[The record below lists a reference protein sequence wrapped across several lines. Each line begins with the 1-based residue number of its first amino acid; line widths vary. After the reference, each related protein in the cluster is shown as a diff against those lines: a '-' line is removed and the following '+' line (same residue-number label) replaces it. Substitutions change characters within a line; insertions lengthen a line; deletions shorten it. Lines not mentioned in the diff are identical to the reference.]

1 MDDDQID
8 LAHAYAL
15 DALDPDERRAVEQLL
30 ATSDDKLRA
39 EFEAVVRWCRETLAA
54 TAAANATAPPAHIR
68 EGLLTQIAREPRT
81 GQGREAAPVSL
92 ADRRRTTT
100 RWRLVGAAAAAVAL
114 LAGGVVIGQQLREPT
129 PEQPVAA
136 QVMSAPDVRTSSTEV
151 PGGGSATA
159 VYSRSTDAAVLM
171 MNDVTPPAPESVY
184 QMWLIAGTG
193 APVSAGMMSP
203 DQVSP
208 STVAVL
214 DDLDGASLLAFT
226 VEPAG
231 GSERPT
237 TDVFASLP
245 LG

>member
-8 LAHAYAL
+8 LANAYAL
-15 DALDPDERRAVEQLL
+15 DALDADQRRAVAQLL
-30 ATSDDKLRA
+30 ATSDDSLRA
-39 EFEAVVRWCRETLAA
+39 EFEAVVRRCRETLAA
-54 TAAANATAPPAHIR
+54 TAVANATAPPAHIR
-68 EGLLTQIAREPRT
+68 ERLLTQIAREPRT
-81 GQGREAAPVSL
+81 GPGRGAAPVSL
-92 ADRRRTTT
+92 ADRRRTP

-114 LAGGVVIGQQLREPT
+114 LGGGVVIGQQLREPT
-129 PEQPVAA
+129 PEQPMAA
-136 QVMSAPDVRTSSTEV
+136 QVMSAPDIRTSSTAV

-231 GSERPT
+231 GSEQPT
-237 TDVFASLP
+237 TDMFASLP

>member
-1 MDDDQID
+1 MNDDQID

-15 DALDPDERRAVEQLL
+15 DALDADQRRSVERLL
-30 ATSDDKLRA
+30 ASSDDALRA
-39 EFEAVVRWCRETLAA
+39 DFEKLVRQARETMAA
-54 TAAANATAPPAHIR
+54 TAAATSTPPPAHLR
-68 EGLLTQIAREPRT
+68 ERLLMQIAKEPRT
-81 GQGREAAPVSL
+81 FPSREAAPVVL
-92 ADRRRTTT
+92 ADRRRGVT
-100 RWRLVGAAAAAVAL
+100 RWRLVGAAAAAAAL
-114 LAGGVVIGQQLREPT
+114 LAGGVVIGAQLRETT
-129 PEQPVAA
+129 PPQPVAA
-136 QVMSAPDVRTSSTEV
+136 QVMSAPDVRTSSTAV

-171 MNDVTPPAPESVY
+171 MNDVTPPAADSVY

-193 APVSAGMMSP
+193 APVSAGTMSP
-203 DQVSP
+203 DQVAP

-226 VEPAG
+226 VEPSG

-245 LG
+245 LR

>member
-8 LAHAYAL
+8 LANAYAL
-15 DALDPDERRAVEQLL
+15 DALDADQRRAVEQLL
-30 ATSDDKLRA
+30 ATSDDSLRA
-39 EFEAVVRWCRETLAA
+39 DFDAEVRQCRETLAA
-54 TAAANATAPPAHIR
+54 AAAANATAPPAHIR
-68 EGLLTQIAREPRT
+68 GHLLTQIAREPRT
-81 GQGREAAPVSL
+81 GTGRAAAPVSL
-92 ADRRRTTT
+92 ADRRRTP

-114 LAGGVVIGQQLREPT
+114 LGGGVVIGQQLREPT
-129 PEQPVAA
+129 REQPMAA
-136 QVMSAPDVRTSSTEV
+136 QVMSAPDVRTSSTAV

-193 APVSAGMMSP
+193 APVSAGMMAP

-231 GSERPT
+231 GSEQPT

>member
-8 LAHAYAL
+8 LANAYAL
-15 DALDPDERRAVEQLL
+15 DALDAEERRAVEQLL
-30 ATSDDKLRA
+30 ATSDDRLRTD
-39 EFEAVVRWCRETLAA
+39 FETVVRRCRETLATTA
-54 TAAANATAPPAHIR
+54 TVHETAPPAQLR
-68 EGLLTQIAREPRT
+68 ERLLTQIAQEPRT
-81 GQGREAAPVSL
+81 GPGPAPVSL
-92 ADRRRTTT
+92 ADRRRTTP
-100 RWRLVGAAAAAVAL
+100 RWRLVGVAAAAVAL
-114 LAGGVVIGQQLREPT
+114 LVGGVVIGQQLREPS
-129 PEQPVAA
+129 PPQPVAA
-136 QVMSAPDVRTSSTEV
+136 QVMSAPDVRTSSTAV

-171 MNDVTPPAPESVY
+171 MNDVTPPASDSVY

-193 APVSAGMMSP
+193 APVSAGMMAP

-231 GSERPT
+231 GSEQPT

>member
-8 LAHAYAL
+8 LANAYAL
-15 DALDPDERRAVEQLL
+15 DTLDADERRAVEQLL
-30 ATSDDKLRA
+30 ATSDDRLRTD
-39 EFEAVVRWCRETLAA
+39 FETVVRRCRETLAT
-54 TAAANATAPPAHIR
+54 TAAANETAPPAQLR
-68 EGLLTQIAREPRT
+68 ERLLTQIAQEPRT
-81 GQGREAAPVSL
+81 GQGPAPVSL

-129 PEQPVAA
+129 PTQPVAA
-136 QVMSAPDVRTSSTEV
+136 QVMSAPDVRTSSTAV

-171 MNDVTPPAPESVY
+171 MNDVTPPASDSVY

>member
-8 LAHAYAL
+8 LANAYAL
-15 DALDPDERRAVEQLL
+15 DALDADQRRAVAHLL
-30 ATSDDKLRA
+30 ATSDDSLRA
-39 EFEAVVRWCRETLAA
+39 EFEAVVRRCRETLAA
-54 TAAANATAPPAHIR
+54 TAAAYATAPPAHIR
-68 EGLLTQIAREPRT
+68 ERLLTQIAREPRT
-81 GQGREAAPVSL
+81 GPGRAAAPVSL
-92 ADRRRTTT
+92 ADRRRTP

-129 PEQPVAA
+129 PEQPMAA
-136 QVMSAPDVRTSSTEV
+136 QVMSAPDVRTSSTTV

-231 GSERPT
+231 GSEQPT

>member
-15 DALDPDERRAVEQLL
+15 DALDADQRRAVEQLL
-30 ATSDDKLRA
+30 ATSDDNLRV
-39 EFEAVVRWCRETLAA
+39 EFEAVVRQGRETMAA
-54 TAAANATAPPAHIR
+54 TAAAYATPPPAHIR
-68 EGLLTQIAREPRT
+68 ERLLTQIAREPRL
-81 GQGREAAPVSL
+81 GPGRAAAPVSL
-92 ADRRRTTT
+92 TDRRRATP

-114 LAGGVVIGQQLREPT
+114 LAGGVFIGQQLRETT
-129 PEQPVAA
+129 PPQPVAA

-171 MNDVTPPAPESVY
+171 MNDVTPPASDSVY
-184 QMWLIAGTG
+184 QMWLFAGTG
-193 APVSAGMMSP
+193 APVSAGMMAP

-231 GSERPT
+231 GSEQPT